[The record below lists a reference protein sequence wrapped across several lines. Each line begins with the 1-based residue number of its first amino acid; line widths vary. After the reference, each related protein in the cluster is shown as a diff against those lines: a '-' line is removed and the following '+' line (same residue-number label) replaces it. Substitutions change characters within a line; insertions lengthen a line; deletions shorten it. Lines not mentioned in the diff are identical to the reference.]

1 MARKPTA
8 PRTRPHVCDAHCFAG
23 LAASKSADAAG
34 RSIDDLDL
42 VSYAQAAAETL
53 QSKHPEVVFTSGRR
67 NAQQQA
73 RAMAGNVAAN
83 RRWIEQTYA
92 NTPQRAALQG
102 WVDSHPQARTAQEIA
117 AGLVSVMA
125 QWTDAQ
131 KRSLSQ
137 HFSGEAFDIQPV
149 PGDASIIASIRAL
162 PRLRQ
167 FVQTEGGLRIWHAG
181 FR

>member
-1 MARKPTA
+1 
-8 PRTRPHVCDAHCFAG
+8 
-23 LAASKSADAAG
+23 
-34 RSIDDLDL
+34 
-42 VSYAQAAAETL
+42 VSYARAAAEAL

-73 RAMAGNVAAN
+73 QAMAGNVAAN
-83 RRWIEQTYA
+83 RRWIQQTYA
-92 NTPQRAALQG
+92 NTAQRAALQG

-117 AGLVSVMA
+117 AGLLSVMA

-149 PGDASIIASIRAL
+149 PGGTSLIAAIRAL
-162 PRLRQ
+162 PRQRQ
-167 FVQTEGGLRIWHAG
+167 FLQTEGGLRIWHAG